1 MWTQVLIQ
9 VGVTEK
15 SLQKKKRQRRTHTH
29 TQTILKKKRKKETED
44 SEFCIKVMICSV
56 AVQFHFYSR
65 SLDLLSSLCSYVQI
79 LALSPGILQVPRT
92 IACWRCQ
99 GDNKSK
105 SSPCPSCPS
114 FLFFEHRQSSPS
126 TSPVSIYQVSKRR
139 KTGSSSLHT
148 SNFYLLKFILSLE
161 QEERCRGRR
170 NRAQCTNEGEN
181 EAGILI
187 ILSYYTHSLL
197 CYAWCRTTHT
207 LKRSLKVRIMFYPSA
222 PVCSE

>member
-1 MWTQVLIQ
+1 MDTGTHLGGSNRKVFA
-9 VGVTEK
+9 EK
-15 SLQKKKRQRRTHTH
+15 EKIETHTHTH
-29 TQTILKKKRKKETED
+29 TQTILKKKKKKETED

-170 NRAQCTNEGEN
+170 NRA
-181 EAGILI
+181 
-187 ILSYYTHSLL
+187 
-197 CYAWCRTTHT
+197 
-207 LKRSLKVRIMFYPSA
+207 
-222 PVCSE
+222 